1 MKCRVKYMKPPVHR
15 WLANA
20 AHYIGEENKKF
31 RSFHFASVAS
41 IFIPVECDVSRGNNE
56 RQIEKV
62 KEKLY
67 ATSILG
73 LNKGYTLHLD
83 GVYSLY

>member
-1 MKCRVKYMKPPVHR
+1 
-15 WLANA
+15 
-20 AHYIGEENKKF
+20 
-31 RSFHFASVAS
+31 
-41 IFIPVECDVSRGNNE
+41 
-56 RQIEKV
+56 V

-83 GVYSLY
+83 GVYSL